1 MQKRS
6 DFVHRHAVRTILL
19 GAAISGLLLTSGCAN
34 LTKSV
39 SMGTQAEQQTPEQAV
54 AARSEARADALI
66 KGSVAQLYPFLTP
79 AYRSGTSLT
88 QYQMRYPQVYKL
100 YKAKVLKVTCA
111 DADSCDVQTEWT
123 YQLNG
128 PVGKMVGPVPTVL
141 NERWIKVDGQ
151 WWYYLKN

>member
-1 MQKRS
+1 VQKKTITSQR
-6 DFVHRHAVRTILL
+6 AARTFLL
-19 GAAISGLLLTSGCAN
+19 GAAISGLLLTAGCAE
-34 LTKSV
+34 LPKTMAGAV
-39 SMGTQAEQQTPEQAV
+39 QQTPEKAV
-54 AARSEARADALI
+54 AARSEARADAFI
-66 KGSVAQLYPFLTP
+66 KGGTAKAYPFLTP

-100 YKAKVLKVTCA
+100 FKAKVLKVTCPA
-111 DADSCDVQTEWT
+111 DDSCDAQTEWT